1 LREKRKKQVWFCSSI
16 HEKYVTFKM
25 WLKMERA
32 EYTCHELKKTVL
44 DGVFLTQV
52 QHPEKRG
59 VGWLA
64 F

>member
-1 LREKRKKQVWFCSSI
+1 
-16 HEKYVTFKM
+16 
-25 WLKMERA
+25 MERA